1 VAIVSSEIAV
11 QLDLG
16 SQWFVVEHHTDSVA
30 GVHSWRYTPSK
41 SVDLNAKLAEHA
53 VHLQEQLVDE
63 EVKRALEVDAAP
75 VIVHQTGAQ
84 FLLRLRE
91 LYRDSRKE
99 ICAWIA
105 RWIVNRLNAGE
116 LTAAQMMNVFNLSA
130 PQWNILFAKLQTM
143 ADALDVLEQA
153 LGE

>member
-1 VAIVSSEIAV
+1 MAIVSSEIAV

-53 VHLQEQLVDE
+53 TRLAEQLADE

-91 LYRDSRKE
+91 LYRNSRKE

-116 LTAAQMMNVFNLSA
+116 LTATQMRNVFELTVQ
-130 PQWNILFAKLQTM
+130 QWNTLEAKLR
-143 ADALDVLEQA
+143 VLKSSIEA
-153 LGE
+153 VDLAVGE